1 MSVFHKADRIKPTGY
16 EKEIP
21 CNQYHRIN
29 GVIPTVNGAIHSIQ
43 HPELIG
49 KVCDCRKQLYAMEG
63 ECGCPGSDKHWEIK
77 WIPNPNY

>member
-1 MSVFHKADRIKPTGY
+1 MSVFHKADRIKPTGH

-43 HPELIG
+43 HPELIH
-49 KVCDCRKQLYAMEG
+49 KTCDCRKCIYHESM
-63 ECGCPGSDKHWEIK
+63 CSCPSEKHWEVN
-77 WIPNPNY
+77 WQPNPNY